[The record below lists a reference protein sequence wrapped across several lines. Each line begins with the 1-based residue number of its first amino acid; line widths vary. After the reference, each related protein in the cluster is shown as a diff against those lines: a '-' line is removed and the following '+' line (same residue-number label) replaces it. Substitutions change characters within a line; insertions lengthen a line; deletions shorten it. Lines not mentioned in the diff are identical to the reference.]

1 MSRTAL
7 TATVVLA
14 ALALA
19 LPTAAAAETSTFA
32 EARRGDL
39 RVLSSVIVTR
49 TAVDLMGGW
58 LNDAKPCTAERR
70 LRVTVTIHRTR
81 GNTGAAVSQ
90 EITRRRANC
99 AEGGPNLGFQI
110 DAETEPNFACSNG
123 SWKPGRYDFIT
134 KTKHL
139 RTGVVSVASLS
150 WVKRRTCA

>member
-14 ALALA
+14 ALAL
-19 LPTAAAAETSTFA
+19 PTAAAAETSAFS

-39 RVLSSVIVTR
+39 RVFSSVIVTR

-58 LNDAKPCTAERR
+58 LNDARPCTAERR
-70 LRVTVTIHRTR
+70 LRVTGTIYRTR
-81 GNTGAAVSQ
+81 GNTTGVTKYK
-90 EITRRRANC
+90 ITRRRANC

-110 DAETEPNFACSNG
+110 EADETEPNFACANG

-139 RTGVVSVASLS
+139 GSDVVSVASLS